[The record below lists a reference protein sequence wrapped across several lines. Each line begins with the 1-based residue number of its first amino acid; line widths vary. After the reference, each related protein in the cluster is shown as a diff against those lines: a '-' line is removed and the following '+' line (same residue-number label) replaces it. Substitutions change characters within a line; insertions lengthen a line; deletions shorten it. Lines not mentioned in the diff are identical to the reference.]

1 MAYDI
6 SSTAT
11 GVTRYL
17 GTATQARLRQ
27 YNASLNRWERVIP
40 STATGVYASI
50 QLSYDK
56 NAGTNPTALNVY
68 RSNQPIFATVTWNRP
83 VTGFSTASM
92 AFIGPGTWTVSN
104 NTVTQVTSSKY
115 TFGFNF
121 TGEIGQFV
129 ISSSTVTATDVSP
142 AANANIYSP
151 GFPGINTDRGYAVLD
166 FHTYTNAHWIVSDPY
181 FPGVNRY
188 VVNAGYGQTMELRIT
203 FMNFLYNV
211 PISGTGAFN
220 YLSIISA
227 GLGGESDTLNYN
239 IWGIAASPNNS
250 GTPTVSTNPRYS
262 FYTMNNYYL
271 TTNNIYR
278 TYVAR
283 NRYQDGGY
291 VNEEGPPFWVSNIQ
305 YGLGTPTI
313 LLITSSGQ
321 VTQIAVIFSNY
332 PLALLQS
339 LPSTTTNVTL
349 SGGGTL
355 SNIAVDTSEPYGH
368 QLIMDYTS
376 ANTTTDYT
384 ETVTF
389 APMFAV
395 FQGNGANV
403 TRSYYAS
410 SYPFTTS
417 THSSASQ
424 SFSVIKSPLV
434 FQYFSPAAST
444 VVSSGTFVFG
454 ANRTIT
460 SNGGRYRL
468 WNNQVGGVLMVSG
481 EVPSPVGSN
490 VTLTFN
496 TISMSSTYTIEIDAG
511 AFKDSFGFVTPAVV
525 YNFFSTSTE
534 PRGDTVITSSQNFTV
549 PAFVS
554 KISVVA
560 VSRGGAAYY
569 SPYGA
574 SGGTLAWKNNIS
586 VSPGQVLQ
594 AAVGCNTSY
603 LRRNDNGGSY
613 IIRACTGSAPVDL
626 AVCGGNGA
634 FGGARGGAGG
644 NMTYS
649 GAGGGG
655 GAGGY
660 NGVGGAGGTNGAS
673 SSPGTG
679 GGGGGGGSY
688 FGCSGYTG
696 GAGGGVGLYGIGGNG
711 AGVATATATCG
722 STGLPGSGG
731 AGSTYGGGSG
741 GNTCSNAGGGA
752 IRIIWG
758 SGRAFPNQC
767 VSTQTQ

>member
-56 NAGTNPTALNVY
+56 NAGTNPTALNGY

-92 AFIGPGTWTVSN
+92 AFIGTGTWTVSN

-115 TFGFNF
+115 TFCFNF

-151 GFPGINTDRGYAVLD
+151 GFPGINTNRGYAVLD
-166 FHTYTNAHWIVSDPY
+166 FYTYTNPHWIVSDPY

-188 VVNAGYGQTMELRIT
+188 VVIASFQQTMELRIT
-203 FMNFLYNV
+203 FMNFLTNV
-211 PISGTGAFN
+211 PNSGSGAFS
-220 YLSIISA
+220 YQSITSA
-227 GLGGESDTLNYN
+227 GLSGESDTLNYFS
-239 IWGIAASPNNS
+239 WPIAANPNNV
-250 GTPTVSTNPRYS
+250 GTPTGGTNPRYS
-262 FYTMNNYYL
+262 FYTTNYSS
-271 TTNNIYR
+271 TNNIYR

-283 NRYQDGGY
+283 NRYWDGNGY

-305 YGLGTPTI
+305 FGLGTPTI
-313 LLITSSGQ
+313 LLITSGGV

-395 FQGNGANV
+395 FKGNGANV
-403 TRSYYAS
+403 TLSYNAG

-417 THSSASQ
+417 THSLASQ

-481 EVPSPVGSN
+481 VVPSPVGSN

-496 TISMSSTYTIEIDAG
+496 TISLSSTYTIEIDAG

-534 PRGDTVITSSQNFTV
+534 PRGNTVITSSQSFTV
-549 PAFVS
+549 PAFIS

-560 VSRGGAAYY
+560 VSRGGAA
-569 SPYGA
+569 SCGSSGA
-574 SGGTLAWKNNIS
+574 YGGTLAWKNNIS

-594 AAVGCNTSY
+594 AAVGCNISY
-603 LRRNDNGGSY
+603 LYRNDNGGSY
-613 IIRACTGSAPVDL
+613 IIQANTGSAPVDL

-644 NMTYS
+644 TGNCYPS
-649 GAGGGG
+649 AGGGG

-660 NGVGGAGGTNGAS
+660 NGVGGAGGTNSAS

-688 FGCSGYTG
+688 SGISFQQG
-696 GAGGGVGLYGIGGNG
+696 GAGGGVGLYGLGGNG

-731 AGSTYGGGSG
+731 DGSTYGGGSG
-741 GNTCSNAGGGA
+741 GNTYSNAGGGA